1 MNWLT
6 PTLIGEFVLGLILLI
21 ILHEL
26 GHFLAARLLKIGVD
40 EFGIGFPPRLAR
52 LFTWGGTVFSLNWI
66 PLGGFVRVK
75 GENDP
80 DVEGGLAAAK
90 PWKRLLVYVAGPTAN
105 LLTAVVLFTL
115 VFGQLGVIP
124 DMRTVRLDFIE
135 EGSPAALAGLL
146 VNDIIR
152 QANGEPIR
160 STDQLRNVIYSNLGK
175 TFELTIERD
184 GQTVTL
190 EVTPRENPTPDQGAL
205 GVIMGNPTRP
215 FTLGSGLMA
224 GFNQISAYVNALGD
238 VVGRLVSRQA
248 TAEDVGLVGI
258 VGMGEFYV
266 ELRQAE
272 PAPGVPRSTN
282 SLAFFATISL
292 SLGLLNLLPIPAL
305 DGGRI
310 LLTLPELIT
319 GRRVPPQYENLLNSA
334 SFVLLLLLL
343 IYINLRDVFNVITK

>member
-6 PTLIGEFVLGLILLI
+6 PTLIAEFIVGLILLI

-26 GHFLAARLLKIGVD
+26 GHFFAARILKIGVD
-40 EFGIGFPPRLAR
+40 EFGVGFPPRLAR
-52 LFTWGGTVFSLNWI
+52 LFSWGGTDFTLNWI

-90 PWKRLLVYVAGPTAN
+90 PWKRLLVYIAGPTAN
-105 LLTAVVLFTL
+105 LLTAVVLFTV

-124 DMRTVRLDFIE
+124 DMRTVQLDFIE
-135 EGSPAALAGLL
+135 EGSPAAVAGLL
-146 VNDIIR
+146 TGDIIL
-152 QANGEPIR
+152 QANGEDIR
-160 STDQLRNVIYSNLGK
+160 SNDQLRNIIYSHLGK
-175 TFELTIERD
+175 TFDLVVERD
-184 GQTVTL
+184 GQTLTL
-190 EVTPRENPTPDQGAL
+190 VVTPRENPTPDQGAL

-224 GFNQISAYVNALGD
+224 GVNQIGQYVSALGD

-319 GRRVPPQYENLLNSA
+319 GRRVPPKYENLLNGA